1 MQYIKPSLARGTRDF
16 GPELMAKR
24 KYIFDTIEKVFRL
37 YGYQPLETPA
47 MENLS
52 TLTGKYGEEG
62 DRLIF
67 KILNSGDYLKEVG
80 AQEFNEAKANQSRS
94 FTSLVSE
101 KALRYDLTVPLARYV
116 SMNRHALTFPFKRY
130 QIQPVWRADRPQKGR
145 YREFYQ
151 CDVDVIGSA
160 SLFNEAELIAIYVTV
175 FKRLGFKDFHVKVNN
190 RKLFKAFKNS
200 LEYKGPINE
209 FIAGLDLFDKGG
221 EKSVKE
227 HWGKEGVSSELA
239 DLWFVLITEDW
250 EFERILHDL
259 PSLVRTEFQDD
270 EFISGKNEIEELFLN
285 IQKVLSKE
293 DLLKHVKFS
302 PTLARGL
309 DYYTGTIMEVIT
321 SEVRMGSIGGGGRYD
336 NLTGIFGVNGLTG
349 VGVSFGAER
358 ILDVMEELGLFPE
371 DIQKS
376 SEVLLYLFDEMQ
388 FDYASSILLKL
399 RSNGV
404 AAELFLEYGKMKKAF
419 QYAEAKHIPYVALI
433 GENESQSGMVMLKNV
448 QTGQQ
453 EAINA
458 QNLSDHLK

>member
-175 FKRLGFKDFHVKVNN
+175 FTQLGFTDFTVRINN
-190 RKLFKAFKNS
+190 RKLF
-200 LEYKGPINE
+200 
-209 FIAGLDLFDKGG
+209 AGLAEALGIGNHTQLFIEQLDKLDKTDKAVISEYLIALGADKYKLEQFFG
-221 EKSVKE
+221 LLSLTNAEKCRAAIALLSNNE
-227 HWGKEGVSSELA
+227 QLQEGLLELA
-239 DLWFVLITEDW
+239 ELWQFLAELGVEKH
-250 EFERILHDL
+250 LHFD
-259 PSLVRTEFQDD
+259 
-270 EFISGKNEIEELFLN
+270 
-285 IQKVLSKE
+285 
-293 DLLKHVKFS
+293 

-309 DYYTGTIMEVIT
+309 DYYTGTIMEVVT
-321 SEVRMGSIGGGGRYD
+321 HEVAMGSLGGGGRYD
-336 NLTGIFGVNGLTG
+336 NLTGIFGVDGLTG

-358 ILDVMEELGLFPE
+358 ILDVLEQLKRFPAHIE
-371 DIQKS
+371 RS
-376 SEVLLYLFDEMQ
+376 SSVLLYVFDQ
-388 FDYASSILLKL
+388 QQQAYATGLLKNL
-399 RSNGV
+399 RANGV

-433 GENESQSGMVMLKNV
+433 GENESQSGMVILKNV